1 MEKVK
6 IVLLGKE
13 KVVKTS
19 IIVQY
24 ISETFNEC
32 AILRGGDREIKYL
45 TIKDKKLELYIW
57 DTSGH
62 EKFSSIN
69 KIFMKNTQI
78 ALIIYSINDKKS
90 FID

>member
-45 TIKDKKLELYIW
+45 TIKDKKLELYI
-57 DTSGH
+57 
-62 EKFSSIN
+62 
-69 KIFMKNTQI
+69 
-78 ALIIYSINDKKS
+78 
-90 FID
+90 